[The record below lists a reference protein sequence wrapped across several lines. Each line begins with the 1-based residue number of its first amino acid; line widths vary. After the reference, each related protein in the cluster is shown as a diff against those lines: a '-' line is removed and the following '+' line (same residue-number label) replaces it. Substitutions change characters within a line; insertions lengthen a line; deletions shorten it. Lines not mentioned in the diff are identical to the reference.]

1 MREPGKLDALGPD
14 GGAAWRAKVE
24 RIAAEAIRD
33 LPDTQLSLADD
44 LSHVSMTDWHG
55 LPSRVVA
62 CAGRS
67 SALGL
72 LDRRGRHG
80 DEGRRRLQEEYL
92 EWRTVRDEAGAIVRV
107 ELTTELGAY
116 WRTLA
121 AHEPAAL
128 LDTVTEFAREDRVPP
143 EAVFGVADPSAL
155 PPDERETAFARTMLD
170 AGGARSPYNS
180 GSRAICCMVH
190 ESNTLSALLKLA
202 AAASCP
208 LTIAEAGATPRAAF
222 TAGDVIAA
230 MGRGAIAGRAS
241 DPVLVERLT
250 RLTWDGRKI
259 GVDDPIGVYLTG
271 AEHHRLRTPSGEPVP
286 SDWWRFSRGLPAA
299 RSPDGR
305 PRHQRLV
312 LEAPRD
318 EGCVVGDLVDAA
330 TEQPI
335 QHGGQIAELVQV
347 AVYLRVGDER
357 AVEPRPRHAGD
368 VRPAAT
374 DCDEVSAAQRETESK
389 R

>member
-1 MREPGKLDALGPD
+1 MLDALGPNGRAD
-14 GGAAWRAKVE
+14 WGAKVG

-33 LPDTQLSLADD
+33 RPDTQLSLADD
-44 LSHVSMTDWHG
+44 LSHVVMTDWHG

-67 SALGL
+67 SALEL
-72 LDRRGRHG
+72 LDRPGWHG
-80 DEGRRRLQEEYL
+80 DEGRRRMQEEYL
-92 EWRTVRDEAGAIVRV
+92 EWRTVRDEAGAVVRV

-128 LDTVTEFAREDRVPP
+128 LDTVAEFARKDRVPP
-143 EAVFGVADPSAL
+143 EAVFGVADPSVLA
-155 PPDERETAFARTMLD
+155 PDERETAFTCTMLD
-170 AGGARSPYNS
+170 VGGVRSPYNS
-180 GSRAICCMVH
+180 GSRAICCMVQ
-190 ESNTLSALLKLA
+190 ESNTLSALLNLA

-208 LTIAEAGATPRAAF
+208 LTIAEAGAAPRRAC
-222 TAGDVIAA
+222 TASDVIAA
-230 MGRGAIAGRAS
+230 MGGGAIAGRAS
-241 DPVLVERLT
+241 DPVLVERLA
-250 RLTWDGRKI
+250 RLTWEGRTI
-259 GVDDPIGVYLTG
+259 GVDDPIGVYLAG
-271 AEHHRLRTPSGEPVP
+271 AEHHRLRTPRGEPVP

-299 RSPDGR
+299 RSADGR
-305 PRHQRLV
+305 TRHQRLV
-312 LEAPRD
+312 LEVPRG

-374 DCDEVSAAQRETESK
+374 DCDEVSAAQRETESN

>member
-1 MREPGKLDALGPD
+1 MLDALGPD
-14 GGAAWRAKVE
+14 GRAAWRAKVE
-24 RIAAEAIRD
+24 RIASNAIRD
-33 LPDTQLSLADD
+33 RADTQLSLADD
-44 LSHVSMTDWHG
+44 LSHVVMTDWQG
-55 LPSRVVA
+55 LPLRVVA
-62 CAGRS
+62 CAGRGC
-67 SALGL
+67 ALEL
-72 LDRRGRHG
+72 LDRPGRHG
-80 DEGRRRLQEEYL
+80 DDGRRRMQEEYL
-92 EWRTVRDEAGAIVRV
+92 EWRTIRDEAGVIVRV
-107 ELTTELGAY
+107 ELTTEFGAY

-128 LDTVTEFAREDRVPP
+128 LDTVAEFAREDHVPP
-143 EAVFGVADPSAL
+143 EAVFGVADPGAL
-155 PPDERETAFARTMLD
+155 PPDERETAFARAMLE

-180 GSRAICCMVH
+180 GSRAICCMVQ
-190 ESNTLSALLKLA
+190 ESNTLSALVSLA

-208 LTIAEAGATPRAAF
+208 ITVAQAGAAPCAAF

-230 MGRGAIAGRAS
+230 MGGGAIAGRAS

-250 RLTWDGRKI
+250 RLAWDGRTI
-259 GVDDPIGVYLTG
+259 GVDDPIGIYLVG
-271 AEHHRLRTPSGEPVP
+271 VEHHRLRTPSGEPAP
-286 SDWWRFSRGLPAA
+286 SEWWRFSRGRLAA
-299 RSPDGR
+299 RSADGR

-312 LEAPRD
+312 LEVPRG

-347 AVYLRVGDER
+347 AVYLRVGDEH

-374 DCDEVSAAQRETESK
+374 DCADIRAAQRETEGDG
-389 R
+389 